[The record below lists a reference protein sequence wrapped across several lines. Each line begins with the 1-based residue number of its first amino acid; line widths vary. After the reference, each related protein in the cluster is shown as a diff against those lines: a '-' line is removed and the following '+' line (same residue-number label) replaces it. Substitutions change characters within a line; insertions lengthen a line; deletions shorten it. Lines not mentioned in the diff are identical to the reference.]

1 MRVLELTQLE
11 ALVGEWRTE
20 VIFPGHDRPILGRTR
35 FAWLEGG
42 GYLIQRATM
51 EDERFPRGVMV
62 IGPDLAGE
70 RIVQHY
76 FDSRGIARVYDIG
89 LEDGVLR
96 IWREDPDD
104 FSQRYVGSFDDDGS
118 TIRGAWEICE
128 DGATWAHDFDLIYV
142 RVT

>member
-1 MRVLELTQLE
+1 MTELTHLQP
-11 ALVGEWRTE
+11 LVGEWRTE
-20 VIFPGHDRPILGRTR
+20 VIFPGHDGPIRGRTTVE
-35 FAWLEGG
+35 WLDGG

-51 EDERFPRGVMV
+51 EDERFPRAVMV

-76 FDSRGIARVYDIG
+76 FDSRGIARIYEIS

-96 IWREDPDD
+96 IWRDDPDD
-104 FSQRYVGSFDDDGS
+104 FSQRYVGHFDDDGA

-128 DGATWAHDFDLIYV
+128 DGATWAHDFDLSYTK
-142 RVT
+142 VT